1 MFKFKLKYYSVVFAL
16 IAVFPFSI
24 SSEEEWVVSD
34 IRISGLQRVSAG
46 SVFNVMP
53 IAVGDTVDSF
63 DLQDTAKTIFRTG
76 QFDDIQI
83 GREGNTLIISIIERP
98 SIASIELDGNK
109 ALKTEDLL
117 KGLND
122 AGLSEGKVY
131 KRSIVNSLA
140 LEIQRQYVA
149 QGRYGAKVDV
159 STESEIRNRVSLD
172 IEIDEGEVAEIK
184 NINIV
189 GNSSFLDEEILEDF
203 ELKTGGWLSFFT
215 NDNRY
220 SREKLKGDI
229 ESLESYYK
237 NRGYVEYKLD
247 SSQVSL
253 TSDKTSVFITLNIDE
268 GSTYKVNDVK
278 IVGDLPV
285 DEELLNSLV
294 LIKSGEIF
302 NQYLI
307 TETEELFKNILGNE
321 GYSFAEIR
329 GVPDVN
335 KETGNVDLTFYVDP
349 QQRTYVRRIIFKG
362 NKRTHDVVLRR
373 EMRQMEGAWASNN
386 LIENS
391 KLRLERLG
399 YFKEV
404 ESETIPVPGVNDLID
419 VEFTVEE
426 EYSGSIGGSLG
437 YGAYGLVLGLNYNE
451 NNAFGTGKAI
461 GVGINDS
468 TWQRSYSFNY
478 GEPYFTID
486 GVSRGYSAYFRESD
500 YGQFNIA
507 SYTSDS
513 FGAGIQFGLPIS
525 DIERIGLNL
534 NYDNTSIDAGS
545 TPASQILNFTQSEG
559 TKFEVI
565 KTQFVWSKV
574 TLNRGLFP
582 TAGQSQSFALQV
594 AVPGSSLTYT
604 KATYRHKYFKPIL
617 GGRFVLGFRG
627 EIGALEAYGDT
638 EVAPFFEHF
647 YSGGI
652 SSVRGFKQNTLG
664 PRAIPSPY
672 FVDNEGNK
680 ILDEEGNPIANP
692 YSYYNDDRSIG
703 GAYLVEGG
711 FDFIFKLPFV
721 EDQRSMRSSFFID
734 IGNEKNYLMDTIN
747 STFVSSVGKYVE
759 CFEESMAKYTGS
771 NYAIATV
778 NGTAALHTALI
789 LAGVSEFT
797 TAFTMWERY
806 DSL

>member
-1 MFKFKLKYYSVVFAL
+1 MLKIRMKYYSVIFAL
-16 IAVFPFSI
+16 ITVFPFSVY
-24 SSEEEWVVSD
+24 SEEEWVVSD

-46 SVFNVMP
+46 SIFNVMP
-53 IAVGDTVDSF
+53 IAVGDTVDTF
-63 DLQDTAKTIFRTG
+63 ELQDTAKTIFKTG
-76 QFDDIQI
+76 QFDDIEI
-83 GREGNTLIISIIERP
+83 GREGNTQIISIVERP

-122 AGLSEGKVY
+122 AGLSEGQVY

-159 STESEIRNRVSLD
+159 LTEPEPRNRVSLD

-189 GNSSFLDEEILEDF
+189 GNSSFEDEEILKGF
-203 ELKTGGWLSFFT
+203 ELKTGGWFSFFT

-237 NRGYVEYKLD
+237 NRGYVEFKLD
-247 SSQVSL
+247 SSQVSV
-253 TSDKTSVFITLNIDE
+253 TPDKTSVFITLNVNE

-285 DEELLNSLV
+285 DEQLLNSLI

-335 KETGNVDLTFYVDP
+335 KETGDVDLTFYVDP
-349 QQRTYVRRIIFKG
+349 QQRTYVRRIVFKG

-404 ESETIPVPGVNDLID
+404 ESETIPVPGANDLIH

-426 EYSGSIGGSLG
+426 EY
-437 YGAYGLVLGLNYNE
+437 
-451 NNAFGTGKAI
+451 
-461 GVGINDS
+461 
-468 TWQRSYSFNY
+468 
-478 GEPYFTID
+478 
-486 GVSRGYSAYFRESD
+486 
-500 YGQFNIA
+500 
-507 SYTSDS
+507 
-513 FGAGIQFGLPIS
+513 
-525 DIERIGLNL
+525 
-534 NYDNTSIDAGS
+534 
-545 TPASQILNFTQSEG
+545 
-559 TKFEVI
+559 
-565 KTQFVWSKV
+565 
-574 TLNRGLFP
+574 
-582 TAGQSQSFALQV
+582 
-594 AVPGSSLTYT
+594 
-604 KATYRHKYFKPIL
+604 
-617 GGRFVLGFRG
+617 
-627 EIGALEAYGDT
+627 
-638 EVAPFFEHF
+638 
-647 YSGGI
+647 
-652 SSVRGFKQNTLG
+652 
-664 PRAIPSPY
+664 
-672 FVDNEGNK
+672 
-680 ILDEEGNPIANP
+680 
-692 YSYYNDDRSIG
+692 
-703 GAYLVEGG
+703 
-711 FDFIFKLPFV
+711 
-721 EDQRSMRSSFFID
+721 
-734 IGNEKNYLMDTIN
+734 
-747 STFVSSVGKYVE
+747 
-759 CFEESMAKYTGS
+759 
-771 NYAIATV
+771 
-778 NGTAALHTALI
+778 
-789 LAGVSEFT
+789 
-797 TAFTMWERY
+797 
-806 DSL
+806 

>member
-1 MFKFKLKYYSVVFAL
+1 MYKIKLKYSLTIFVL
-16 IAVFPFSI
+16 IVLFPISI
-24 SSEEEWVVSD
+24 SSEEEWVVND

-46 SVFNVMP
+46 SIFNVMP
-53 IAVGDTVDSF
+53 VAVGDTVDTF
-63 DLQDTAKTIFRTG
+63 ELQETAKTIFKTG
-76 QFDDIQI
+76 QFDDIEI
-83 GREGNTLIISIIERP
+83 GREGNTLIISIVERP

-117 KGLND
+117 KGLDD
-122 AGLSEGKVY
+122 AGLSEGQVY

-159 STESEIRNRVSLD
+159 STEPEPRNRVSLD

-189 GNSSFLDEEILEDF
+189 GNLSFADEEILKDF
-203 ELKTGGWLSFFT
+203 ELKTGGWFSFFT

-220 SREKLKGDI
+220 SREKLKGDL

-237 NRGYVEYKLD
+237 NRGYVEFKLD
-247 SSQVSL
+247 SSQVSV
-253 TSDKTSVFITLNIDE
+253 TPDKTSVFITLNVDE
-268 GSTYKVNDVK
+268 GATYKVNDVK

-437 YGAYGLVLGLNYNE
+437 YGAYGLVLGINYNE

-559 TKFEVI
+559 TKFEVL
-565 KTQFVWSKV
+565 KTQFIWSKV

-604 KATYRHKYFKPIL
+604 KATYRHKYFKPIF

-638 EVAPFFEHF
+638 NVAPFFEHF

-672 FVDNEGNK
+672 FVDNEGNT
-680 ILDEEGNPIANP
+680 ILDEEGNPVANP

-711 FDFIFKLPFV
+711 FDFIFKLPFI

-734 IGNEKNYLMDTIN
+734 IGNVFSQDCGDTEIN
-747 STFVSSVGKYVE
+747 INCSELDLGELRYSYGVGVTWITQLGPMSLALSSPTNQGPLDE
-759 CFEESMAKYTGS
+759 TENFQFE
-771 NYAIATV
+771 I
-778 NGTAALHTALI
+778 GTQ
-789 LAGVSEFT
+789 F
-797 TAFTMWERY
+797 
-806 DSL
+806 

>member
-1 MFKFKLKYYSVVFAL
+1 MKKYLIKLLFLASFFGFFHVQK
-16 IAVFPFSI
+16 I
-24 SSEEEWVVSD
+24 SSDESWVVSD

-53 IAVGDTVDSF
+53 IAVGDTVDVY
-63 DLQDTAKTIFRTG
+63 DLQTTAKTIFKTG
-76 QFDDIQI
+76 QFDDIQL
-83 GREGNTLIISIIERP
+83 GKEGNTLIISLVERP

-117 KGLND
+117 KGLDD
-122 AGLSEGKVY
+122 AGLSEGQVF

-140 LEIQRQYVA
+140 IEIQRQYVS

-159 STESEIRNRVSLD
+159 STDDEPRNRVSLN

-184 NINIV
+184 TINIV
-189 GNSSFLDEEILEDF
+189 GNNSYSDEEILKSF
-203 ELKTGGWLSFFT
+203 ELKTGGWFSFFT

-229 ESLESYYK
+229 ESLESFYK
-237 NRGYVEYKLD
+237 NRGYVEFSLE
-247 SSQVSL
+247 SSQVSVS
-253 TSDKTSVFITLNIDE
+253 SDKTGVFITLNVSE
-268 GSTYKVNDVK
+268 GTTYDVNEIK
-278 IVGDLPV
+278 IVGDLPI
-285 DEELLNSLV
+285 EEEVLKTLI
-294 LIKSGEIF
+294 LIKKGERF

-307 TETEELFKNILGNE
+307 TETEEIFKNILGNE
-321 GYSFAEIR
+321 GYSFAEVR

-335 KETGNVDLTFYVDP
+335 EESENVDLTFYVDP
-349 QQRTYVRRIIFKG
+349 QQRTYVRRIVFKG

-399 YFKEV
+399 FFKEV
-404 ESETIPVPGVNDLID
+404 ESETIPVPGVNDQID
-419 VEFTVEE
+419 VEFSVEE
-426 EYSGSIGGSLG
+426 EFSGSIGGSLG

-451 NNAFGTGKAI
+451 NNAFGTGRAI
-461 GVGINDS
+461 GIGINDS
-468 TWQRSYSFNY
+468 TWQRSYSFSY
-478 GEPYFTID
+478 GEPYFNID

-534 NYDNTSIDAGS
+534 NYDNTSIDTGS
-545 TPASQILNFTQSEG
+545 TPASQILAFTQSEG
-559 TKFEVI
+559 TKFEVF
-565 KTQFVWSKV
+565 KTQFIWSKI

-582 TAGQSQSFALQV
+582 TAGQSQSLALQV

-604 KATYRHKYFKPIL
+604 KATYRHKYFKPIFD
-617 GGRFVLGFRG
+617 GRFVLGFRG
-627 EIGALEAYGDT
+627 EIGLLEPYGDT
-638 EVAPFFEHF
+638 EVAPFFEHY

-664 PRAIPSPY
+664 PRAIPSQY
-672 FVDNEGNK
+672 LLDNEGNQ
-680 ILDEEGNPIANP
+680 IIGEDGNPILNP
-692 YSYYNDDRSIG
+692 YSYYRDDRSIG

-711 FDFIFKLPFV
+711 FDFIFKLPFID
-721 EDQRSMRSSFFID
+721 DQRSMRSSFFVD
-734 IGNEKNYLMDTIN
+734 IGNVFSKDCGFDQSNIN
-747 STFVSSVGKYVE
+747 CSELDFGELRYSYGVGVTWITQLGPMSLAVAAPSNE
-759 CFEESMAKYTGS
+759 GPLDETENFQFE
-771 NYAIATV
+771 I
-778 NGTAALHTALI
+778 GTQ
-789 LAGVSEFT
+789 F
-797 TAFTMWERY
+797 
-806 DSL
+806 

>member
-1 MFKFKLKYYSVVFAL
+1 MYKLNLKYFMAIFAL
-16 IAVFPFSI
+16 IVLFPVSI

-46 SVFNVMP
+46 SIFNVMP
-53 IAVGDTVDSF
+53 VAVGDTVDTF
-63 DLQDTAKTIFRTG
+63 ELQETAKTIFKTG
-76 QFDDIQI
+76 QFDDIEI
-83 GREGNTLIISIIERP
+83 GREGNTLIISIVERP

-117 KGLND
+117 KGLDD
-122 AGLSEGKVY
+122 AGLSEGQVY
-131 KRSIVNSLA
+131 KRSIINSLA

-159 STESEIRNRVSLD
+159 STEPEPRNRVSLD

-184 NINIV
+184 NINLV
-189 GNSSFLDEEILEDF
+189 GNLSFEDEEILKDF
-203 ELKTGGWLSFFT
+203 ELKTGSWFSFFT

-237 NRGYVEYKLD
+237 NRGYVEFKLD
-247 SSQVSL
+247 SSQVSV
-253 TSDKTSVFITLNIDE
+253 TPDKTSVFITLNIDE

-335 KETGNVDLTFYVDP
+335 KETGDVDLTFYVDP

-559 TKFEVI
+559 TKFEVL
-565 KTQFVWSKV
+565 KTQIIWSKV

-594 AVPGSSLTYT
+594 AVPGSSLTYA

-711 FDFIFKLPFV
+711 FDFIFKLPFI

-734 IGNEKNYLMDTIN
+734 IGNVFSQDCGDTEIN
-747 STFVSSVGKYVE
+747 INCSELDLSELRYSYGVGVTWITQLGPMSLALSSPTNQGPLDE
-759 CFEESMAKYTGS
+759 TENFQFE
-771 NYAIATV
+771 I
-778 NGTAALHTALI
+778 GTQ
-789 LAGVSEFT
+789 F
-797 TAFTMWERY
+797 
-806 DSL
+806 

>member
-1 MFKFKLKYYSVVFAL
+1 MNKLKLKYSLAIFAL
-16 IAVFPFSI
+16 FLLFPIPI
-24 SSEEEWVVSD
+24 SSEEEWVVND

-46 SVFNVMP
+46 SIFNVMP
-53 IAVGDTVDSF
+53 VSVGDTVDIF
-63 DLQDTAKTIFRTG
+63 DLQDTAKTIFKTG
-76 QFDDIQI
+76 QFDDIEI
-83 GREGNTLIISIIERP
+83 GREGNTLIISIVERP

-117 KGLND
+117 KGLDD
-122 AGLSEGKVY
+122 AGLSEGQVY

-159 STESEIRNRVSLD
+159 STEPEPRNRVSLD

-189 GNSSFLDEEILEDF
+189 GNLSFEDEEILKGF
-203 ELKTGGWLSFFT
+203 ELKTGGWFSFFT

-237 NRGYVEYKLD
+237 NRGYVEFKLG
-247 SSQVSL
+247 SSQVSI
-253 TSDKTSVFITLNIDE
+253 TPDKTSVFITLNIDE
-268 GSTYKVNDVK
+268 GSTYKVNEVK

-285 DEELLNSLV
+285 EEELLNSLV

-335 KETGNVDLTFYVDP
+335 KETGEVDLTFYVDP
-349 QQRTYVRRIIFKG
+349 QQRTYVRRIVFKG
-362 NKRTHDVVLRR
+362 NKRTRDVVLRR

-404 ESETIPVPGVNDLID
+404 ESETIPVPGANDLID

-604 KATYRHKYFKPIL
+604 KATYRHKYFKPIF

-627 EIGALEAYGDT
+627 EIGALQAYGDT

-672 FVDNEGNK
+672 FIDNEGNQ

-692 YSYYNDDRSIG
+692 YAYYNDDRSIG

-711 FDFIFKLPFV
+711 FDFIFPLPFV
-721 EDQRSMRSSFFID
+721 EDQRSMRSSFFVD
-734 IGNEKNYLMDTIN
+734 IGNVFSKDCGDKQIN
-747 STFVSSVGKYVE
+747 INCSELDLGELRYSYGVGVTWITQLGPMSLALSSPTNQGPLDE
-759 CFEESMAKYTGS
+759 TENFQFE
-771 NYAIATV
+771 I
-778 NGTAALHTALI
+778 GTQ
-789 LAGVSEFT
+789 F
-797 TAFTMWERY
+797 
-806 DSL
+806 

>member
-1 MFKFKLKYYSVVFAL
+1 MFKFKLKYYSVIFAL

-53 IAVGDTVDSF
+53 IAVGDTVDTF
-63 DLQDTAKTIFRTG
+63 DLQETAKTIFKTE

-83 GREGNTLIISIIERP
+83 GREGNTLIISIVERP

-122 AGLSEGKVY
+122 AGLSEGQVY

-140 LEIQRQYVA
+140 LEIQRQYVS

-159 STESEIRNRVSLD
+159 STEPEPRNRVSLD

-189 GNSSFLDEEILEDF
+189 GNSSFEDEEILKGF
-203 ELKTGGWLSFFT
+203 ELKTGGWFSFFT
-215 NDNRY
+215 SDNKY

-237 NRGYVEYKLD
+237 NRGYVEFKLD
-247 SSQVSL
+247 SSQVSV
-253 TSDKTSVFITLNIDE
+253 TPDKTSVFITLNVDE
-268 GSTYKVNDVK
+268 GSTYKVNEVK

-294 LIKSGEIF
+294 LIRAGEIF

-307 TETEELFKNILGNE
+307 TETEELFKDILGNE

-335 KETGNVDLTFYVDP
+335 KETGDVDLTFYVDP

-426 EYSGSIGGSLG
+426 EYSGSVGGSLG
-437 YGAYGLVLGLNYNE
+437 YGAYGFVLGLNYNE

-461 GVGINDS
+461 GIGINDS

-478 GEPYFTID
+478 VEPYFTMD
-486 GVSRGYSAYFRESD
+486 GVSRGYNAYFRESD

-525 DIERIGLNL
+525 DIERIGLNV
-534 NYDNTSIDAGS
+534 NYDNTSIDPGS
-545 TPASQILNFTQSEG
+545 TPASQILDFTQSEG
-559 TKFEVI
+559 NKFEVL
-565 KTQFVWSKV
+565 KTQFIWSKV

-582 TAGQSQSFALQV
+582 TAGQSQSFALQI

-638 EVAPFFEHF
+638 KVAPFFEHF

-672 FVDNEGNK
+672 FVDNEGNQ
-680 ILDEEGNPIANP
+680 ILDEEGNPMINP
-692 YSYYNDDRSIG
+692 YAYYNDDRSIG

-734 IGNEKNYLMDTIN
+734 IGNVFSKDCGDTQIN
-747 STFVSSVGKYVE
+747 INCSELDLGELRYSYGVGVTWITQLGPMSLALSSPTNQGPLDE
-759 CFEESMAKYTGS
+759 TENFQFE
-771 NYAIATV
+771 I
-778 NGTAALHTALI
+778 GTQ
-789 LAGVSEFT
+789 F
-797 TAFTMWERY
+797 
-806 DSL
+806 

>member
-1 MFKFKLKYYSVVFAL
+1 MYKLNLKYSLAIFAL
-16 IAVFPFSI
+16 IALFPFSI
-24 SSEEEWVVSD
+24 SSEEEWVVND

-46 SVFNVMP
+46 SIFNVMP
-53 IAVGDTVDSF
+53 VAVGDTVDTF
-63 DLQDTAKTIFRTG
+63 ELQETAKTIFKTG
-76 QFDDIQI
+76 QFDDIEI
-83 GREGNTLIISIIERP
+83 GREGNTLIISIVERP

-117 KGLND
+117 KGLDD
-122 AGLSEGKVY
+122 AGLSEGQVY

-159 STESEIRNRVSLD
+159 STEPEPRNRVSLD

-189 GNSSFLDEEILEDF
+189 GNLSFEDEEILKDF
-203 ELKTGGWLSFFT
+203 ELKTGGWFSFFT

-237 NRGYVEYKLD
+237 NRGYVEFKLD
-247 SSQVSL
+247 SSQVSV
-253 TSDKTSVFITLNIDE
+253 TPDKTSVFITLNVDE

-335 KETGNVDLTFYVDP
+335 KETGDVDLTFYVDP

-362 NKRTHDVVLRR
+362 NKRTHDIVLRR

-559 TKFEVI
+559 TKFEVL
-565 KTQFVWSKV
+565 KTQFIWSKV

-711 FDFIFKLPFV
+711 FDFIFKLPFI

-734 IGNEKNYLMDTIN
+734 IGNVFSQDCGDTEIN
-747 STFVSSVGKYVE
+747 INCSELDLGELRYSYGVGVTWITQLGPMSLALSSPTNQGPLDE
-759 CFEESMAKYTGS
+759 TENFQFE
-771 NYAIATV
+771 I
-778 NGTAALHTALI
+778 GTQ
-789 LAGVSEFT
+789 F
-797 TAFTMWERY
+797 
-806 DSL
+806 